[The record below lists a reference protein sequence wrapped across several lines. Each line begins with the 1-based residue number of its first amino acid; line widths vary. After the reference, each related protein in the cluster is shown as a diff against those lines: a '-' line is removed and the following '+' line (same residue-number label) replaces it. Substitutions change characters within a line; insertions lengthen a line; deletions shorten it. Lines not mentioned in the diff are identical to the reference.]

1 MDDDIH
7 VAFSADAQ
15 VATENRISQTYINGD
30 RLEGEV
36 FNGMRNGKG
45 VYIWA
50 SGERYEGDF
59 VDNQRTGKGI
69 LLWPNGQRY
78 EGDFVAGR
86 RTGRGILT

>member
-1 MDDDIH
+1 MRRLLLTFLCLLIYFSLVVMDDDIH

-30 RLEGEV
+30 RFEGEV

-69 LLWPNGQRY
+69 LL
-78 EGDFVAGR
+78 
-86 RTGRGILT
+86 